1 LSLQQFLLDPMSI
14 RDKGLAFGFWLLAFG
29 FWLLDSWIL
38 TLPFAFAIGFR
49 LLPLP
54 LANGQ

>member
-1 LSLQQFLLDPMSI
+1 MSI
-14 RDKGLAFGFWLLAFG
+14 RDKGLAFGFWLLAFGFWLLAFG